1 MILITGSNSLLGRS
15 LAEKLIS
22 EGEKVRCLDFFE
34 PEQKLDG
41 AGYVTG
47 DILAPLELNGIFDN
61 VKTLFH
67 LKEKL
72 RPGSRGR
79 RLMREI
85 NIRGTE
91 NIIRMAVSSG
101 VEKIFMLSSYAVY
114 GKQKTI
120 PISEEIWRE
129 PVNPFGRDKL
139 RSEELLKQ
147 YTGNTSIATT
157 VIRPAVITGPGT
169 GDPIILQTMYMAMGI
184 GEENIVY
191 ISGNGGTRFQLLDTD
206 DAAEAFVRAYR
217 SDKSAGKAYNI
228 GSDDVPTHREEAEKL
243 REQLNLD
250 YTIMSYTPFR
260 LKLLS
265 LLLRPAGVKY
275 FTGEHLAYLQ
285 KNMILDCSRIKDD
298 LGWEPRKNNID
309 ILKDTAQWYWKEKRP
324 DKFKE

>member
-22 EGEKVRCLDFFE
+22 AGEKIRCLDFFE
-34 PEQKLDG
+34 PEQKPDG
-41 AGYVTG
+41 AEYVTG

-72 RPGSRGR
+72 RPGSHGR
-79 RLMREI
+79 KLMKEI

-91 NIIRMAVSSG
+91 NIIRMAADSG
-101 VEKIFMLSSYAVY
+101 VENIFMLSSYAVY
-114 GKQKTI
+114 GRQKTI
-120 PISEEIWRE
+120 PISEDRWRE
-129 PVNPFGRDKL
+129 PANAFGKDKL
-139 RSEELLKQ
+139 RSEELLRRH
-147 YTGNTSIATT
+147 TGNTSIGTT

-191 ISGNGGTRFQLLDTD
+191 ISGNGDSRFQLLDID
-206 DAAEAFVRAYR
+206 DAAEAFILAYR
-217 SDKSAGKAYNI
+217 SDKSAGKVYNI
-228 GSDDVPTHREEAEKL
+228 GSDDVPSHREEAEKL

-250 YTIMSYTPFR
+250 YTIKSYSPFR

-275 FTGEHLAYLQ
+275 FTGEHLAYMQ
-285 KNMILDCSRIKDD
+285 KNMILDCGRIKDD

-309 ILKDTAQWYWKEKRP
+309 ILSDTARWYWEEKRP
-324 DKFKE
+324 GKFK